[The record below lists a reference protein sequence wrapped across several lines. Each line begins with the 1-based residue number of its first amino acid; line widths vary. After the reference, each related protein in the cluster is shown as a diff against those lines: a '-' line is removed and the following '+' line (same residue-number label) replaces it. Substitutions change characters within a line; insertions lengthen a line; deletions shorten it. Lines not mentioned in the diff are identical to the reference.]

1 MLKIGF
7 KVLIRI
13 YWLIIP
19 NRIKGTCLFDET
31 CSRYVYRHLE
41 ENGFR
46 AGITALKYRYKVCRE
61 PFVIRKNKSSNSLE
75 LHLCNGDIVNQK
87 EINSHY
93 LN

>member
-46 AGITALKYRYKVCRE
+46 AGITALKYRYKVVENLCNK
-61 PFVIRKNKSSNSLE
+61 KNKSSNSLE
-75 LHLCNGDIVNQK
+75 LHLCNSDIVNQK